1 MPTRRWRRWQLIAGI
16 WLLPGLY
23 FAVQVYLQRSYENQ
37 PITIGAAFQRGLVF
51 WLLWVFSSPL
61 IARLARAYPFARD
74 HWTDGLL
81 LHLPAGTIFSLAH
94 LLLYVLITSWLD
106 GHLPGDVDQL
116 LAQFQPVFLS
126 SFAWWSLVYWT
137 ILIASYAFD
146 LYERYQDGLLRASQL
161 EAQLAQAEL
170 QALKMQL
177 HPHFL
182 FNTLNSIAALMHED
196 IETADRMIA
205 RLGDF
210 LRLTL
215 QNPGAHEV
223 TLKEELKF
231 LEYYLAIERLR
242 FQDRL
247 TTSFDVE
254 PDALKAHVPNLLL
267 QPIVE
272 NAIRHGVAMLDR
284 PGRLTIRARRRDAKL
299 CLEIEDNGPGLDNGS
314 SPVSGGRGVGLT
326 NTRARLEGVYGAQQ
340 RLELLRGADGGM
352 LVRIEI
358 PARADVVE
366 ERAEERYA

>member
-61 IARLARAYPFARD
+61 IARLARAYPFGRD

-106 GHLPGDVDQL
+106 GHVPGDVDQL

-170 QALKMQL
+170 QALNMQL
-177 HPHFL
+177 HTHFL
-182 FNTLNSIAALMHED
+182 FNTLNSIMALIPEDPKAAERVTERLAALLRYSNHS
-196 IETADRMIA
+196 TAHNTVP
-205 RLGDF
+205 LE
-210 LRLTL
+210 
-215 QNPGAHEV
+215 QEV
-223 TLKEELKF
+223 KV
-231 LEYYLAIERLR
+231 
-242 FQDRL
+242 
-247 TTSFDVE
+247 TTDY
-254 PDALKAHVPNLLL
+254 
-267 QPIVE
+267 
-272 NAIRHGVAMLDR
+272 
-284 PGRLTIRARRRDAKL
+284 
-299 CLEIEDNGPGLDNGS
+299 LEIEKTRFGDRLSYSIDVSDHLMRAQVPPFSLQTLVENSVKYGGGEIRVSAQNGNG
-314 SPVSGGRGVGLT
+314 RF
-326 NTRARLEGVYGAQQ
+326 
-340 RLELLRGADGGM
+340 LLRVWDSGDGFPRKAKLPEGHG
-352 LVRIEI
+352 LRNL
-358 PARADVVE
+358 E
-366 ERAEERYA
+366 ERLDALWGSNATVEFPREDAGTTVQISIPTTQ